1 MLDSAWLQGVLRKA
15 IAAII
20 GFMLALV
27 LLVALLITGFYLL
40 VNAATLA
47 LSPALGEAGALAVT
61 GLSCLLLL
69 ALFFYRMTRPAASK
83 KSSSESEGHSPGSPV
98 DAIRELV
105 RNNPL
110 EAVAA
115 AFTFGL
121 VEHGDP
127 RLKALLL
134 QGGMVLM
141 KEAEAEQARGKEST
155 ESSESTKAPESDADA
170 PT

>member
-1 MLDSAWLQGVLRKA
+1 MPDSAWLQGVLRKA
-15 IAAII
+15 VAAII

-47 LSPALGEAGALAVT
+47 LSPALGDAGAMAAT

-69 ALFFYRMTRPAASK
+69 VLFFYRMTRPAASK
-83 KSSSESEGHSPGSPV
+83 RPAGDGKEQSPASPI
-98 DAIRELV
+98 DAIRDLV

-110 EAVAA
+110 EA
-115 AFTFGL
+115 AFTAFALGV
-121 VEHGDP
+121 VEQGDP

-141 KEAEAEQARGKEST
+141 KEAE
-155 ESSESTKAPESDADA
+155 SERAHGREKADA
-170 PT
+170 PSDDEDTPVT

>member
-1 MLDSAWLQGVLRKA
+1 MPDSAWLQGVLRKA
-15 IAAII
+15 VAAIV

-47 LSPALGEAGALAVT
+47 LAPTLGEAGALAAT
-61 GLSCLLLL
+61 GSACLLLL
-69 ALFFYRMTRPAASK
+69 ALFFYRMTRPVTAK
-83 KSSSESEGHSPGSPV
+83 KSSSEGKEGKGKSPSSPIDV
-98 DAIRELV
+98 IRDLV

-115 AFTFGL
+115 AFTLGV
-121 VEHGDP
+121 VEQGDP
-127 RLKALLL
+127 RLKSLLM

-141 KEAEAEQARGKEST
+141 REAEAEQARGKEKT
-155 ESSESTKAPESDADA
+155 EVPADDTDQ
-170 PT
+170 PVT

>member
-1 MLDSAWLQGVLRKA
+1 MPDSAWLQGVLRKA
-15 IAAII
+15 VAAII

-47 LSPALGEAGALAVT
+47 LSPLLGEAGALAVT

-69 ALFFYRMTRPAASK
+69 ALFFYRMTRPVASK
-83 KSSSESEGHSPGSPV
+83 KSAREGKEQSASPI
-98 DAIRELV
+98 DTIRNLV

-115 AFTFGL
+115 AFTLGV
-121 VEHGDP
+121 VEQSDP
-127 RLKALLL
+127 RLKSLLL

-141 KEAEAEQARGKEST
+141 KEAEAEQARGT
-155 ESSESTKAPESDADA
+155 ENADA
-170 PT
+170 PASDTEAPVT

>member
-1 MLDSAWLQGVLRKA
+1 MPDSAWLQGVLRKA
-15 IAAII
+15 VAAIL

-47 LSPALGEAGALAVT
+47 LSPLLGEAGALAVT

-69 ALFFYRMTRPAASK
+69 ALFFYRMTRPVSSK
-83 KSSSESEGHSPGSPV
+83 KSASEGKGQSAASPIET
-98 DAIRELV
+98 IRDLI

-110 EAVAA
+110 EAMAA
-115 AFTFGL
+115 AFALGV
-121 VEHGDP
+121 VEQSDP
-127 RLKALLL
+127 RLRALLL

-141 KEAEAEQARGKEST
+141 KEVESEQAQNKGQEAAPA
-155 ESSESTKAPESDADA
+155 SEEEEAAVT
-170 PT
+170 

>member
-1 MLDSAWLQGVLRKA
+1 MPDSAWLQGVLRKA
-15 IAAII
+15 VAAII

-27 LLVALLITGFYLL
+27 LLVALLITGFYML
-40 VNAATLA
+40 VSAATLA
-47 LSPALGEAGALAVT
+47 LSPLLGEAGALAVT
-61 GLSCLLLL
+61 GFACLLLL
-69 ALFFYRMTRPAASK
+69 ALFFFRMTRPATSK
-83 KSSSESEGHSPGSPV
+83 KSPSGSEGHSPSSPV

-134 QGGMVLM
+134 QGGMRLM
-141 KEAEAEQARGKEST
+141 KEAEAEQSRGKEET
-155 ESSESTKAPESDADA
+155 EEPASDADT
-170 PT
+170 PVT

>member
-1 MLDSAWLQGVLRKA
+1 MPDSAWLQGVLRKA
-15 IAAII
+15 VAAII

-47 LSPALGEAGALAVT
+47 LSPTLGEAGALAVT

-69 ALFFYRMTRPAASK
+69 ALFFYRMTRPVASK
-83 KSSSESEGHSPGSPV
+83 KSAHGGKEQSASPI
-98 DAIRELV
+98 DTIRDLV

-115 AFTFGL
+115 AFTLGV
-121 VEHGDP
+121 VEQSDP
-127 RLKALLL
+127 RLKSLLL

-141 KEAEAEQARGKEST
+141 KEAEAEQARGQET
-155 ESSESTKAPESDADA
+155 SDAPASNTGA
-170 PT
+170 PVT